1 MGVGKITKGIVREA
15 AEKIV
20 VKKKRG
26 NKTYLLKD
34 EKTYI
39 MTTSEIDGSH
49 GIPRDIHKFTDKL
62 QRVIHDIGG
71 QSIGNGI
78 NPSSAQRYACRLIQ
92 RVNRTEEGEEGQKR
106 RMRIGLIKVSGLG
119 RKRGKQS
126 DPRLSCFLFHKIFRV
141 YS

>member
-1 MGVGKITKGIVREA
+1 MDKSSYSEIFGKFGVPKSTLTYFLNVIFLKLKYASLKHLWDLMGVGKITKGIVREA

-49 GIPRDIHKFTDKL
+49 GIPRDIHTFTEKL
-62 QRVIHDIGG
+62 QQVI
-71 QSIGNGI
+71 NE
-78 NPSSAQRYACRLIQ
+78 
-92 RVNRTEEGEEGQKR
+92 V
-106 RMRIGLIKVSGLG
+106 G
-119 RKRGKQS
+119 RQI
-126 DPRLSCFLFHKIFRV
+126 IFN
-141 YS
+141 